1 MTKKYFAIK
10 LLNMFFIIT
19 TLITIVM
26 GVMGLI
32 QERDRILTYEV
43 MFSPV
48 IIGFISVLPS
58 IVMYSK
64 KELTLRQLVIR
75 KVLHLCIELIAFS
88 KIMGIWNKV
97 IGLPFV
103 ISILIVAVLVQ
114 VFLWLVGVQRANTIT
129 NELKAFQK
137 EYRKNN
143 QKKCTKQ
150 VCK

>member
-1 MTKKYFAIK
+1 MTKKEFAIK
-10 LLNMFFIIT
+10 LLNMFFIVT

-32 QERDRILTYEV
+32 WERDRLLTYEV

-64 KELTLRQLVIR
+64 KELTLRQIVIR
-75 KVLHLCIELIAFS
+75 KVLHLFLLEIELIAFS
-88 KIMGIWNKV
+88 KIMGIWNEV

-137 EYRKNN
+137 EYRRNN
-143 QKKCTKQ
+143 
-150 VCK
+150 

>member
-10 LLNMFFIIT
+10 LLNMFFIVT

-32 QERDRILTYEV
+32 WESDRLLTYEV

-64 KELTLRQLVIR
+64 KELTLRQIVIR
-75 KVLHLCIELIAFS
+75 KVLHLFLLEIELIAFS
-88 KIMGIWNKV
+88 KIVGIWNKV

-103 ISILIVAVLVQ
+103 VSILIVAVLVQ
-114 VFLWLVGVQRANTIT
+114 VFLWLIGLQRANTIT

-137 EYRKNN
+137 QYRRTN
-143 QKKCTKQ
+143 
-150 VCK
+150 

>member
-32 QERDRILTYEV
+32 WERDRLLTYEV

-64 KELTLRQLVIR
+64 KELTLRQIVIR
-75 KVLHLCIELIAFS
+75 KVLHLLLLEIELIAFS
-88 KIMGIWNKV
+88 KIAGIWNKV

-103 ISILIVAVLVQ
+103 VSILIVAVLVQ
-114 VFLWLVGVQRANTIT
+114 VFLWLIGLLRANTIT

-137 EYRKNN
+137 EYKRNN
-143 QKKCTKQ
+143 
-150 VCK
+150 

>member
-32 QERDRILTYEV
+32 WERDRILTYEV

-48 IIGFISVLPS
+48 IIGFISVPPS

-75 KVLHLCIELIAFS
+75 KVLHLCLLVIELIAFS

-137 EYRKNN
+137 EYRRNN
-143 QKKCTKQ
+143 
-150 VCK
+150 

>member
-32 QERDRILTYEV
+32 WERDRLLTYEV

-64 KELTLRQLVIR
+64 KELTLRQIVIR
-75 KVLHLCIELIAFS
+75 KVLHLFLLEIELIAFS
-88 KIMGIWNKV
+88 KIVGIWNKV

-103 ISILIVAVLVQ
+103 VSILIVAVLVQ
-114 VFLWLVGVQRANTIT
+114 VFLWLIGLQRAKKIS
-129 NELKAFQK
+129 NEVKAF
-137 EYRKNN
+137 
-143 QKKCTKQ
+143 
-150 VCK
+150 

>member
-1 MTKKYFAIK
+1 MTKKDFAIK
-10 LLNMFFIIT
+10 LLNMFFIVT

-32 QERDRILTYEV
+32 WERDRLLTYEV

-64 KELTLRQLVIR
+64 KELTLRQIVIR
-75 KVLHLCIELIAFS
+75 KVLHLFLLEIELIAFS
-88 KIMGIWNKV
+88 KIMGIWNEV

-137 EYRKNN
+137 EYRRNN
-143 QKKCTKQ
+143 
-150 VCK
+150 

>member
-32 QERDRILTYEV
+32 WERDRILTYEV

-75 KVLHLCIELIAFS
+75 KVLHLCLLVIELIAFS

-137 EYRKNN
+137 EYRRNN
-143 QKKCTKQ
+143 
-150 VCK
+150 

>member
-1 MTKKYFAIK
+1 MTKKYFANK

-32 QERDRILTYEV
+32 WERDRLLTYEV

-64 KELTLRQLVIR
+64 KELTLRQIVIR
-75 KVLHLCIELIAFS
+75 KVLHLFLLEIELIAFS
-88 KIMGIWNKV
+88 KIVGIWNKV

-103 ISILIVAVLVQ
+103 VSILIVAVLVQ
-114 VFLWLVGVQRANTIT
+114 VFLWLIGLQRANTIT

-137 EYRKNN
+137 EYKRNN
-143 QKKCTKQ
+143 
-150 VCK
+150 

>member
-1 MTKKYFAIK
+1 
-10 LLNMFFIIT
+10 
-19 TLITIVM
+19 
-26 GVMGLI
+26 
-32 QERDRILTYEV
+32 

-143 QKKCTKQ
+143 
-150 VCK
+150 

>member
-1 MTKKYFAIK
+1 MTKKEFAIN
-10 LLNMFFIIT
+10 LLNMFFIVT

-32 QERDRILTYEV
+32 WERDRLLTYEV

-64 KELTLRQLVIR
+64 KELTLRQLVFR
-75 KVLHLCIELIAFS
+75 KVLHLFLLEIELIAFS

-103 ISILIVAVLVQ
+103 VSILIVAVLVQ
-114 VFLWLVGVQRANTIT
+114 VFLWLIGLQRANTIT

-137 EYRKNN
+137 EYKRNN
-143 QKKCTKQ
+143 
-150 VCK
+150 

>member
-32 QERDRILTYEV
+32 WERDRLLTYEV

-64 KELTLRQLVIR
+64 KELTLRQIVIR
-75 KVLHLCIELIAFS
+75 KVLHLFLLEIELIAFS

-103 ISILIVAVLVQ
+103 VSILIVAVLVQ
-114 VFLWLVGVQRANTIT
+114 VFLWLIGLQRANTIT

-137 EYRKNN
+137 QYRRTN
-143 QKKCTKQ
+143 
-150 VCK
+150 

>member
-1 MTKKYFAIK
+1 MTKKELAIK
-10 LLNMFFIIT
+10 LLNMFFIVT

-32 QERDRILTYEV
+32 WERDRLLTYEV

-64 KELTLRQLVIR
+64 KELTLRQIVIR
-75 KVLHLCIELIAFS
+75 KVLHLFLLEIELIAFS
-88 KIMGIWNKV
+88 KIMGIWNEV

-137 EYRKNN
+137 EYRRNN
-143 QKKCTKQ
+143 
-150 VCK
+150 

>member
-32 QERDRILTYEV
+32 WERDRLLTYEV

-64 KELTLRQLVIR
+64 KELTLRQIVIR
-75 KVLHLCIELIAFS
+75 KVLHLFLLEIELIAFS
-88 KIMGIWNKV
+88 KIVGIWNKV

-103 ISILIVAVLVQ
+103 VSILIVAVLVQ
-114 VFLWLVGVQRANTIT
+114 VFLWLIGLQRANTIT

-137 EYRKNN
+137 QYRRNN
-143 QKKCTKQ
+143 
-150 VCK
+150 

>member
-1 MTKKYFAIK
+1 MTKKDFAIK
-10 LLNMFFIIT
+10 LLNMFFIVT

-32 QERDRILTYEV
+32 WERDRLLTYEV

-48 IIGFISVLPS
+48 IIGFISVLPA

-75 KVLHLCIELIAFS
+75 KVLHLCLLVIELIAFS

-114 VFLWLVGVQRANTIT
+114 VFLWLIGLQRANTIT

-137 EYRKNN
+137 EYRRNN
-143 QKKCTKQ
+143 
-150 VCK
+150 

>member
-1 MTKKYFAIK
+1 MTKKDFAIK
-10 LLNMFFIIT
+10 LLNMFFIVT

-32 QERDRILTYEV
+32 WERDRLLTYEV

-75 KVLHLCIELIAFS
+75 KVLHLCLLEIELIAFS

-103 ISILIVAVLVQ
+103 VSILIVAVLVQ
-114 VFLWLVGVQRANTIT
+114 VFLWLIGIQRANTIT

-137 EYRKNN
+137 QYRRTN
-143 QKKCTKQ
+143 
-150 VCK
+150 

>member
-1 MTKKYFAIK
+1 MTKKELAIN

-32 QERDRILTYEV
+32 WERDRLLTYEV

-64 KELTLRQLVIR
+64 KELTLRQIVIR
-75 KVLHLCIELIAFS
+75 KVLHLFLLEIELIAFS
-88 KIMGIWNKV
+88 KIMGIWNEV

-137 EYRKNN
+137 EYRRNN
-143 QKKCTKQ
+143 
-150 VCK
+150 

>member
-1 MTKKYFAIK
+1 MTKKDFAIK
-10 LLNMFFIIT
+10 LLNMFFIVT

-32 QERDRILTYEV
+32 WERDRLLTYEV

-64 KELTLRQLVIR
+64 KELTLRQIVIR
-75 KVLHLCIELIAFS
+75 KVLHLFLLEIELIAFS

-103 ISILIVAVLVQ
+103 VSILIVAVLVQ
-114 VFLWLVGVQRANTIT
+114 VFLWLIGLQRANTIT

-137 EYRKNN
+137 QYRRTN
-143 QKKCTKQ
+143 
-150 VCK
+150 

>member
-1 MTKKYFAIK
+1 MTKKEFAIK
-10 LLNMFFIIT
+10 LLNMFFIVT

-26 GVMGLI
+26 GIMGLI
-32 QERDRILTYEV
+32 WERDRLLTYEV

-75 KVLHLCIELIAFS
+75 KVLHLFLLEIELIAFS

-103 ISILIVAVLVQ
+103 VSILIVAVLVQ
-114 VFLWLVGVQRANTIT
+114 VFLWLIGLQRANTIT

-137 EYRKNN
+137 EYKRNN
-143 QKKCTKQ
+143 
-150 VCK
+150 

>member
-1 MTKKYFAIK
+1 MTKKEFAIK
-10 LLNMFFIIT
+10 LLNMFFIVT

-32 QERDRILTYEV
+32 WERDRLLTYEV

-64 KELTLRQLVIR
+64 KELTLRQLVFR
-75 KVLHLCIELIAFS
+75 KVLHLFLLEIELIAFS

-97 IGLPFV
+97 IGFPFV
-103 ISILIVAVLVQ
+103 ISILIVAVFVQ

-137 EYRKNN
+137 EYGRNN
-143 QKKCTKQ
+143 
-150 VCK
+150 

>member
-1 MTKKYFAIK
+1 MTKKEFAIK
-10 LLNMFFIIT
+10 LLNMFFIVT

-32 QERDRILTYEV
+32 WERDRLLTYEV

-48 IIGFISVLPS
+48 IMGFISVLPS

-64 KELTLRQLVIR
+64 KELTLRQLVFR
-75 KVLHLCIELIAFS
+75 KVLHLLLLEIELIAFS

-103 ISILIVAVLVQ
+103 ISILIVAVFVQ

-137 EYRKNN
+137 EYRRNN
-143 QKKCTKQ
+143 
-150 VCK
+150 

>member
-1 MTKKYFAIK
+1 MTKKEFAIK
-10 LLNMFFIIT
+10 LLNMFFIVT

-32 QERDRILTYEV
+32 WERDRLLTYEV

-75 KVLHLCIELIAFS
+75 KVLHLFLLEIELIAFS

-103 ISILIVAVLVQ
+103 ISILIVAVFVQ

-129 NELKAFQK
+129 NELKTFQK
-137 EYRKNN
+137 EYRRNN
-143 QKKCTKQ
+143 
-150 VCK
+150 

>member
-1 MTKKYFAIK
+1 MTKKEFAIK
-10 LLNMFFIIT
+10 LLNMFFIVT

-26 GVMGLI
+26 GIMGLI
-32 QERDRILTYEV
+32 WERDRLLTYEV

-75 KVLHLCIELIAFS
+75 KVLHLFLLEIELIAFS

-103 ISILIVAVLVQ
+103 ISILIVAVFVQ

-129 NELKAFQK
+129 NELKTFQK
-137 EYRKNN
+137 EYRRNN
-143 QKKCTKQ
+143 
-150 VCK
+150 

>member
-1 MTKKYFAIK
+1 MTKKDFAIK
-10 LLNMFFIIT
+10 LLNMFFIVT

-32 QERDRILTYEV
+32 WERDRLLTYEV

-75 KVLHLCIELIAFS
+75 KVLHLFLLEIELIAFS
-88 KIMGIWNKV
+88 KIVGIWNKV

-103 ISILIVAVLVQ
+103 VSILIVAVLVQ
-114 VFLWLVGVQRANTIT
+114 VFLWLIGLQRANTIT

-137 EYRKNN
+137 QYRRTN
-143 QKKCTKQ
+143 
-150 VCK
+150 

>member
-1 MTKKYFAIK
+1 MTKKEFAIK
-10 LLNMFFIIT
+10 LLNMFFIVT

-32 QERDRILTYEV
+32 WERDRLLTYEV

-75 KVLHLCIELIAFS
+75 KVLHLFLLEIELIAFS
-88 KIMGIWNKV
+88 KIMGIWNEV

-129 NELKAFQK
+129 NELKTFQK
-137 EYRKNN
+137 EYRRNN
-143 QKKCTKQ
+143 
-150 VCK
+150 

>member
-1 MTKKYFAIK
+1 MTKKEFAIK
-10 LLNMFFIIT
+10 LLNMFFIVT

-32 QERDRILTYEV
+32 WERDRLLTYEV

-75 KVLHLCIELIAFS
+75 KVLHLFLLEIELIAFS

-103 ISILIVAVLVQ
+103 VSILIVAVLVQ
-114 VFLWLVGVQRANTIT
+114 VFLWLIGLQRANTIT

-137 EYRKNN
+137 EYKRNN
-143 QKKCTKQ
+143 
-150 VCK
+150 

>member
-1 MTKKYFAIK
+1 MTKKELAIK

-32 QERDRILTYEV
+32 WERDRLLTYEV

-64 KELTLRQLVIR
+64 KELTLRQIVIR
-75 KVLHLCIELIAFS
+75 KVLHLFLLEIELIAFS
-88 KIMGIWNKV
+88 KIMGIWNEV

-137 EYRKNN
+137 EYRRNN
-143 QKKCTKQ
+143 
-150 VCK
+150 